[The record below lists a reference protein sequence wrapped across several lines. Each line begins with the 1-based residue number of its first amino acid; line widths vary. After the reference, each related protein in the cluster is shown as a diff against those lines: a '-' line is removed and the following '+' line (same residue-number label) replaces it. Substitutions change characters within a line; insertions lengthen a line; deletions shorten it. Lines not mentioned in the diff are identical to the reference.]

1 MVEAGVEEASLR
13 SFFVFGQKIYTMELD
28 IFECIQK
35 GGRGRKKLLKNA
47 QVHWTDAFTAVL
59 LV

>member
-1 MVEAGVEEASLR
+1 MEGASLR